1 MIPSYAWRL
10 VTRNLRRTGTY
21 LFGLALAVGLFAG
34 ILFFVDATARQM
46 TATALAP
53 VTLDIV
59 AHATKPDVNVAPIAA
74 AEAQQRGVTAALP
87 VIAADFASAQ
97 KVGAS
102 QSSPAGRLFAIT
114 PDYLQR
120 FELLQISSGR
130 FDPRGAMVSEAM
142 ATAQQL
148 QVGDQ
153 LQLTFAGLATPVSL
167 PITGIVNMDHA
178 DALFATTTE
187 AENALVADVVFV
199 DQSWFGQQLQMPLA
213 TYAGAATTQALP
225 GQVILD
231 PQVHVRIDRTLL
243 PGDPTLAALHTD
255 ALRRQVERAFPGQIK
270 AQDNLSGA
278 LKTAKADVLAA
289 KLLFIF
295 LGLPG
300 VALAAYL
307 AQFAAELFADAQRR
321 ELSLL
326 RTRGATPAQL
336 LGILAGA
343 ALLLA
348 AAGSALGVLVGL
360 GALLVAAGGQAT
372 STLNPF
378 AAGFDWTLFG
388 GSAATAFGAGLLLT
402 FLAAFVP
409 TAGALRR
416 EITQERRQVQRSVRP
431 PFWKRAYLDL
441 LALAAAAVILVVTQ
455 LNGGFKPTGNE
466 GTAITLSFYIF
477 LAPFFAWVGSTLLVL
492 RLVEAGLRRSGEQ
505 LAGLYRAPFGEIGAV
520 AGKAI
525 ARRAAQIAAATT
537 VIALTLSFGTS
548 LALFQRTYAVEKQL
562 DAQYLVGADIR
573 VTPALNTP
581 QAPEFATQLQ
591 GPGVAGITAVARDT
605 QALVGSE
612 KNTVYGI
619 DVPSFRQVAY
629 LPDSFFVDGA
639 AQQTID
645 AMTNRT
651 TNYAPSTARQV
662 LDALAATPNG
672 VIISVEQAE
681 KYNIRVGDPVLLRLF
696 NRATGEYHDVQTLAV
711 GLFTYFPTSAQ
722 DSDFILNRAFM
733 TAQSGYAPMDYFLLK
748 TDGQP
753 DTTARVAAGV
763 TAQFANQLPIRVQT
777 TDTVLR
783 TEQSSLT
790 ALNLGGLGAME
801 RLYTVLVA
809 SLGLG
814 IFLLAMVN
822 ERQREFG
829 AMRALGANLGQLR
842 RVLFAEATTIGGLSL
857 LIGGAV
863 GVGLAALLVQL
874 LGVIFT
880 IPATGLAVPGLEL
893 ATLAGLVLVGMV
905 ASTVISSQRLARLKV
920 VEALREL

>member
-1 MIPSYAWRL
+1 MIPVYAWRL
-10 VTRNLRRTGTY
+10 VTRNVRRTGTY

-46 TATALAP
+46 TATSLAP

-59 AHATKPDVNVAPIAA
+59 AHATRPDVNVLPIAA
-74 AEAQQRGVTAALP
+74 AEAQQRGVTTAMP

-102 QSSPAGRLFAIT
+102 QHSPAGRLFAIP

-130 FDPRGAMVSEAM
+130 FDPQGVMVSEAM
-142 ATAQQL
+142 ATAQHL
-148 QVGDQ
+148 QIGDQ
-153 LQLTFAGLATPVSL
+153 LQLSFTGVPTPVSL
-167 PITGIVNMDHA
+167 PITGIANMDHA
-178 DALFATTTE
+178 DALFATATE

-199 DQSWFGQQLQMPLA
+199 DQGWFQQQLQTPLVAYA
-213 TYAGAATTQALP
+213 TAPTTQALP

-231 PQVHVRIDRTLL
+231 PQVHVRVDRTQL

-278 LKTAKADVLAA
+278 LKNAKADVLAA

-326 RTRGATPAQL
+326 RTRGATPTQL
-336 LGILAGA
+336 VGILAAA

-348 AAGSALGVLVGL
+348 IAGSILGVLVGL
-360 GALLVAAGGQAT
+360 GALLVAAGGQGA
-372 STLNPF
+372 SAVNPF
-378 AAGFDWTLFG
+378 AAGFDWALFG
-388 GSAATAFGAGLLLT
+388 GSAATAFGAGLVLT

-409 TAGALRR
+409 TATTLRR
-416 EITQERRQVQRSVRP
+416 EITQERRQVQRTAQP
-431 PFWKRAYLDL
+431 PFWKRAYLDV
-441 LALAAAAVILVVTQ
+441 LALAAAAAILVITQ
-455 LNGGFKPTGNE
+455 LNGGFKPSGNE
-466 GTAITLSFYIF
+466 STAITLSFYIF

-492 RLVEAGLRRSGEQ
+492 RLVEAGLRRSGER
-505 LAGLYRAPFGEIGAV
+505 LAGLYRGPFGEIGV
-520 AGKAI
+520 MAGKVI
-525 ARRAAQIAAATT
+525 ARRARQIAAATT

-548 LALFQRTYAVEKQL
+548 LALFQHTYAAEKQL
-562 DAQYLVGADIR
+562 DAQYLVGSNIR

-581 QAPEFATQLQ
+581 QPPEFATQLQ
-591 GPGVAGITAVARDT
+591 QPGVVGIAAVARDT

-629 LPDSFFVDGA
+629 LPNSFFVDGS

-651 TNYAPSTARQV
+651 TNYAPATARQV

-696 NRATGEYHDVQTLAV
+696 NRATGEYHDAQTVAV

-753 DTTARVAAGV
+753 DATARIAAGV
-763 TAQFANQLPIRVQT
+763 TAQFANHLPIRVQT

-842 RVLFAEATTIGGLSL
+842 RILFAEATTIGGLSL
-857 LIGGAV
+857 LIGGVV
-863 GVGLAALLVQL
+863 GVGLAVLLVQL

-880 IPATGLAVPGLEL
+880 IPATGVAVPGAEL
-893 ATLAGLVLVGMV
+893 AVLAGLVLAGMV
-905 ASTVISSQRLARLKV
+905 ASTLISSRRLARLKV

>member
-1 MIPSYAWRL
+1 MIPTYAWKL
-10 VTRNLRRTGTY
+10 VTRNGRRTGTY

-46 TATALAP
+46 TTTALAP
-53 VTLDIV
+53 VTLDII
-59 AHATKPDVNVAPIAA
+59 AHATKPDVNVIPIAA
-74 AEAQQRGVTAALP
+74 AEAQQRGISAAAP
-87 VIAADFASAQ
+87 VIVADFASAQ
-97 KVGAS
+97 KLGAS
-102 QSSPAGRLFAIT
+102 QKSPAGRLFALQ

-120 FELLQISSGR
+120 FELLQVSSGS
-130 FDPRGAMVSEAM
+130 FAPQGVMVSEAM

-148 QVGDQ
+148 QLGDQ
-153 LQLTFAGLATPVSL
+153 FQLTFTGVPTPVTL
-167 PITGIVNMDHA
+167 PITGIVNMDRA
-178 DALFATTTE
+178 DALFATAAE

-199 DQSWFGQQLQMPLA
+199 DQRWFQQQLQAPLVA
-213 TYAGAATTQALP
+213 YAGAATTLALP

-278 LKTAKADVLAA
+278 LKAAKSDVLAA

-307 AQFAAELFADAQRR
+307 AQFAAALFADAQRR

-336 LGILAGA
+336 VGILAVA

-348 AAGSALGVLVGL
+348 LVGSALGVLVGL

-372 STLNPF
+372 GVLSPF
-378 AAGFDWTLFG
+378 AAGFDWALFG
-388 GSAATAFGAGLLLT
+388 GSAATAFGAGLVLT

-409 TAGALRR
+409 TVSALRR
-416 EITQERRQVQRSVRP
+416 EITQERRQVQRTARP

-441 LALAAAAVILVVTQ
+441 FALGAAALILFITQ
-455 LNGGFKPTGNE
+455 RNGGFKPSGNE

-492 RLVEAGLRRSGEQ
+492 RLVEAGLRQSAER
-505 LAGLYRAPFGEIGAV
+505 LAALYRIPFGEIGTV
-520 AGKAI
+520 AGKTI
-525 ARRAAQIAAATT
+525 ARRARQIAAATT

-548 LALFQRTYAVEKQL
+548 LALFQRTYAAEKQL
-562 DAQYLVGADIR
+562 DAQYLVGSDMR

-581 QAPEFATQLQ
+581 QLPAFATQLQ
-591 GPGVAGITAVARDT
+591 RPGVVGITTVARDT

-629 LPDSFFVDGA
+629 LPNSFFVDGA
-639 AQQTID
+639 APQTID
-645 AMTNRT
+645 AMANRT
-651 TNYAPSTARQV
+651 TNYAPGTAQQV
-662 LDALAATPNG
+662 LDALASTPNG

-681 KYNIRVGDPVLLRLF
+681 KYNIRVGDPVLLRLL
-696 NRATGEYHDVQTLAV
+696 NRATGEYHNTQTVAV

-733 TAQSGYAPMDYFLLK
+733 TQQSGYAPMDAFLLK
-748 TDGQP
+748 TDGQAG
-753 DTTARVAAGV
+753 TTAQVADAI
-763 TAQFANQLPIRVQT
+763 TAQFKHQLPVRVQT

-783 TEQSSLT
+783 VEQSSLT

-814 IFLLAMVN
+814 IFLLAMVH

-842 RVLFAEATTIGGLSL
+842 RMLFAEATTIGGLSL
-857 LIGGAV
+857 LIGAVV
-863 GVGLAALLVQL
+863 GVGLATLLVQL
-874 LGVIFT
+874 LAVIFT
-880 IPATGLAVPGLEL
+880 IPAQGLAVPGVEL
-893 ATLAGLVLVGMV
+893 AILAGLVLAGML
-905 ASTVISSQRLARLKV
+905 ASSVVSSRRLARLKV
-920 VEALREL
+920 VEALREP